1 MNKNKFRAKKLKVI
15 KQQRNKNKIEKKKI
29 KLMTKK

>member
-1 MNKNKFRAKKLKVI
+1 MNKNKFRDKKSKVI

>member
-1 MNKNKFRAKKLKVI
+1 MNKNKFRDKKLKVI